1 MGYEDIIH
9 LLKTGFIL
17 DSGATCSTN
26 ICTANSL
33 VELNLTVYSRT
44 EQQRK
49 VKSEKTKDTTKGMND
64 KGVTERE
71 KKS

>member
-44 EQQRK
+44 EQRK
-49 VKSEKTKDTTKGMND
+49 VKSKKTKDTTKGMN